1 MKGSLTIRSLARCRT
16 SRCCNHFPEPQ
27 KGCGE
32 RVRHLKPSR
41 GLLILVAASA
51 AAFLSPSSLAQQM
64 YTGGHQARPL
74 VTQPIDEGKLMVLR
88 GNTPAVANA
97 KNDRGAV
104 PDSMPVNE
112 LTLVLQ
118 RPPELEQA
126 LESRIDA
133 MGRPG
138 SPVYHKWLTAQQI
151 GEQYGPSQQDV
162 ETTTQW
168 LESQGFTLKGV
179 LSSGMGIVFSG
190 NAGQVKQAFHTELHY
205 LDVNGQQ
212 QFANVSDPEIPAALA
227 GLVVGVSKL
236 NDFRPLPRPLPN
248 LRPNVNPS
256 WHSNPNSNQGPQ
268 PKFNETYD
276 GRLLG
281 PADVATIYNI
291 NPVHANGYTGAGQT
305 IAVVGFSGLLHTTD
319 ITQFRSMFGLTGGSW
334 TTVQVPGTY
343 TCTDPG
349 LTQLGYEEEAAL
361 DSEWAGAEAPGAAVE
376 LVACANLTA
385 ETEVQDIADLATP
398 PKIITTSI
406 SDGCESQVGSAGL
419 QFIVTVFQQ
428 AAAEGISIFDATS
441 DSGADVCDQGLPAAV
456 SGIQADSAASTP
468 YDVAVGG
475 LDFSDYYTAS
485 QGGAPESTYWSA
497 TNNSTTM
504 GSALSYIPEMTW
516 NSSCASELIYKEHGY
531 TQSYGSTGFCN
542 TATAADNYLQNTY
555 AGGGAPSSF
564 SKQPAWQSALGVPTA
579 DPASG
584 SLSTN
589 PRYLPDIAFF
599 GGSAG
604 DHAFAFCL
612 TDNTGISS
620 CSASSSV
627 EGGGTSFTAPMMAG
641 IQALINQA
649 EGGGAQG
656 NPNPIF
662 YALAGTEYGSAG
674 SSACNSSLGTSASSA
689 CIFYDITLGDKA
701 DILWR
706 NSTSGDVY
714 IWLMNGISIA
724 NQGGLGDITSD

>member
-1 MKGSLTIRSLARCRT
+1 
-16 SRCCNHFPEPQ
+16 
-27 KGCGE
+27 
-32 RVRHLKPSR
+32 
-41 GLLILVAASA
+41 
-51 AAFLSPSSLAQQM
+51 
-64 YTGGHQARPL
+64 
-74 VTQPIDEGKLMVLR
+74 
-88 GNTPAVANA
+88 
-97 KNDRGAV
+97 
-104 PDSMPVNE
+104 
-112 LTLVLQ
+112 
-118 RPPELEQA
+118 
-126 LESRIDA
+126 
-133 MGRPG
+133 
-138 SPVYHKWLTAQQI
+138 
-151 GEQYGPSQQDV
+151 
-162 ETTTQW
+162 
-168 LESQGFTLKGV
+168 
-179 LSSGMGIVFSG
+179 
-190 NAGQVKQAFHTELHY
+190 
-205 LDVNGQQ
+205 
-212 QFANVSDPEIPAALA
+212 
-227 GLVVGVSKL
+227 
-236 NDFRPLPRPLPN
+236 
-248 LRPNVNPS
+248 
-256 WHSNPNSNQGPQ
+256 
-268 PKFNETYD
+268 
-276 GRLLG
+276 
-281 PADVATIYNI
+281 
-291 NPVHANGYTGAGQT
+291 
-305 IAVVGFSGLLHTTD
+305 VVGFSGLLHTTD

-620 CSASSSV
+620 CSASSIV